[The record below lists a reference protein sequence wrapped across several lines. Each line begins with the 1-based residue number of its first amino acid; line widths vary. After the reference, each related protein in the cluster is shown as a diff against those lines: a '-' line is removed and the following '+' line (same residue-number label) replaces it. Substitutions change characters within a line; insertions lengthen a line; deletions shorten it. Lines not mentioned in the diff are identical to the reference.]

1 MAEPFPTEGLPLE
14 EARLR
19 VLAALHPLVGSET
32 VRLEAALGRVSATAV
47 QAAEAVPG
55 FRASIMDGYA
65 IGEAMAPE
73 IGQVWRLV
81 GRSAPGALFGGT
93 LGNGEAIRILTG
105 APLPE
110 GAQRVLPQELVQ
122 RVALEA
128 AAGSSADGIR
138 LAAPAGAN
146 PWIRAADEETGPGQ
160 ELLAAGLRLGPADL
174 GRLAGCGVAEL
185 AVVRRPRVGVLI
197 SGDELVTAGAPR
209 GPAQIW
215 ESNGILL
222 QALLLRLGQP
232 VSERRVVAD
241 DPASLRVALLE
252 LAETCDVVVS
262 TGGVSAGDTDWIR
275 PLLAELGAV
284 SFWKLFLKP
293 GRPFAFGELAGTPF
307 FGLPGNPVAA
317 AITALQ
323 LLWPALQV
331 LEGSEPQLL
340 PRLRVKLVSRVQRG
354 AGRPELARARLQVGS
369 DGALKALVEGS
380 QASSRIGSL
389 QGADL
394 LLEIPAEL
402 GVLEAGTELWA
413 QLLRLPIF

>member
-1 MAEPFPTEGLPLE
+1 MAEPFPAEGLSLE
-14 EARLR
+14 QARR
-19 VLAALHPLVGSET
+19 KVLAAVYPLPGSEQ
-32 VRLEAALGRVSATAV
+32 VPLEAALGRVSATSV

-65 IGEAMAPE
+65 IAAAAAPE
-73 IGQVWRLV
+73 IGQAWRLV
-81 GRSAPGALFGGT
+81 GRSAPGAPFSAV
-93 LGNGEAIRILTG
+93 LGSREAIRILTG

-122 RVALEA
+122 AVALEA
-128 AAGSSADGIR
+128 ADGSSGDGI
-138 LAAPAGAN
+138 LLTGPAGAN
-146 PWIRAADEETGPGQ
+146 PWIRAEDEESAPGQ
-160 ELLAAGLRLGPADL
+160 ELLPAGLRLGPADL
-174 GRLAGCGVAEL
+174 GRLAGCGVAKL
-185 AVVRRPRVGVLI
+185 AVCRRPRVGLLI
-197 SGDELVTAGAPR
+197 SGDELVAAGAPR
-209 GPAQIW
+209 GPGQIW
-215 ESNGILL
+215 ESNGTLL
-222 QALLLRLGQP
+222 QALLVRLGQP
-232 VSERRVVAD
+232 VAERRVVAD
-241 DPASLRVALLE
+241 DPASLRAALLA

-275 PLLAELGAV
+275 PLLAELGGV

-340 PRLRVKLVSRVQRG
+340 PRLRVKLASRVKRG

-369 DGALKALVEGS
+369 DGALLALVEGS

-402 GVLEAGTELWA
+402 GVLEAGMELWA